1 MGCPI
6 SPQCGSL
13 VAPSRT
19 IMQATVRGL
28 VGPLDT
34 RLFIICAIIT
44 IFTIIL
50 LCLLLSF
57 LGCLFLVSLLI
68 ITVYLTSDLAQR

>member
-1 MGCPI
+1 
-6 SPQCGSL
+6 
-13 VAPSRT
+13 
-19 IMQATVRGL
+19 MQEEATVRGL

>member
-1 MGCPI
+1 
-6 SPQCGSL
+6 
-13 VAPSRT
+13 
-19 IMQATVRGL
+19 MQEEATVRGL

-34 RLFIICAIIT
+34 RLFIICAIII